1 MSKLACQWQG
11 AGLDGEWCWRFSD
24 QVHPFYHPLNV
35 KLPNSQRCLFWQLL
49 KENKSKVKQSK
60 PPNQPYKQPK
70 KNKKKR
76 KMHLRK
82 GAAASVVT
90 NPFSHSLLK
99 SKTLPFFH
107 TSFFLLVSHHL
118 KDQQEI
124 LGFFFF
130 ALNTSIT
137 FQQLGSLC
145 SSKKLPNK
153 HKTYL
158 H

>member
-70 KNKKKR
+70 KIRKKKNAPKER
-76 KMHLRK
+76 
-82 GAAASVVT
+82 SSC
-90 NPFSHSLLK
+90 FSCYQSIF
-99 SKTLPFFH
+99 PFF
-107 TSFFLLVSHHL
+107 T
-118 KDQQEI
+118 QI
-124 LGFFFF
+124 
-130 ALNTSIT
+130 
-137 FQQLGSLC
+137 
-145 SSKKLPNK
+145 
-153 HKTYL
+153 
-158 H
+158 